1 MAGDFF
7 LQPAVPISIE
17 HFDNFISDAFDYSK
31 NKAALAERAYL
42 LFPIFKIKWCC
53 LMLNEFL
60 PDAAKRRQFANPNT
74 DPEQSRR
81 LQFDKTQHF
90 FLSKKA

>member
-1 MAGDFF
+1 
-7 LQPAVPISIE
+7 
-17 HFDNFISDAFDYSK
+17 
-31 NKAALAERAYL
+31 
-42 LFPIFKIKWCC
+42 
-53 LMLNEFL
+53 MLNEFL
-60 PDAAKRRQFANPNT
+60 PDAAKRRQFANPNP